1 MLLRVYVRITGRNKG
16 LVNHGCDNARN
27 QIPIR
32 VEFERNHWL
41 DIECVL
47 IACIRTDILIN
58 VVLERNADQTGDW
71 ILGSFLQAFCG
82 GTLCGSTARWR
93 STLCNTGNAGQEK
106 QKR

>member
-32 VEFERNHWL
+32 VELQRNHWL
-41 DIECVL
+41 DIEGVL

-58 VVLERNADQTGDW
+58 VVLERHADQTGYRVLRSLLQVFGGRALWGATGRFKVW
-71 ILGSFLQAFCG
+71 ILTTAKG
-82 GTLCGSTARWR
+82 GPKW
-93 STLCNTGNAGQEK
+93 N
-106 QKR
+106 